1 MVATEYTGRKSSIMK
16 KFIVTESFWGKF
28 PEAEI
33 AVVLAKGVDNSE
45 DGAEDARPDI
55 IELLEKSN
63 EDAKKFLTAEV
74 FSQNPVIAVWRE
86 AYRRF
91 KTKKGVRCSV
101 EALLKRAGKGA
112 GVGTVNPLTDIYNAV
127 SLTFGL
133 PCGGEDIDR
142 FVGDLLLTE
151 AAGDELFLG
160 IGDEEY
166 ETALAGEIVYK
177 DDEEIVCRCLNWR
190 DGQRTMLT
198 EDTVN
203 AFLVIESVDPER
215 SDELRAAAET
225 LASLTEK
232 FLGGRTELIY
242 LDANR
247 REAVIA

>member
-1 MVATEYTGRKSSIMK
+1 MAAIDRRKPGIMK
-16 KFIVTESFWGKF
+16 RFIVTESFWEKF
-28 PEAEI
+28 PEATI
-33 AVVLAKGVDNSE
+33 AVVLAKGLDNSE
-45 DGAEDARPDI
+45 EGTEDVRPDI

-63 EDAKKFLTAEV
+63 ADAKRFLTAEV

-101 EALLKRAGKGA
+101 EALLKRVDKGA
-112 GVGTVNPLTDIYNAV
+112 GVDPVNPLVDIYNAV
-127 SLTFGL
+127 SLSCGF

-142 FVGDLLLTE
+142 FVGDVLLTE
-151 AAGDELFLG
+151 ATGDEPFLG
-160 IGDEEY
+160 IGDDVY

-177 DDEEIVCRCLNWR
+177 DDEEIVCRCWNWR
-190 DGQRTMLT
+190 DSQRTMLT

-203 AFLVIESVDPER
+203 AFLVLESADPER
-215 SDELRAAAET
+215 SDELRAAAEM
-225 LASLTEK
+225 LAALTEK
-232 FLGGRTELIY
+232 FLGGRTELIC